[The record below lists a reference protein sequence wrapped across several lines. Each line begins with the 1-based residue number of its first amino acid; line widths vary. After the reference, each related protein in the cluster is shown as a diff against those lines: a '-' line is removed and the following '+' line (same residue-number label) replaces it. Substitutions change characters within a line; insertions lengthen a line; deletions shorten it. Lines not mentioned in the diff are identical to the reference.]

1 MTMRAPEAQPEGR
14 HAAPEP
20 VVMAWSGGKD
30 SVLALE
36 ALRADAAFHVEALLT
51 TVTADYDRISMHGVR
66 RSLLA
71 AQADAIGLPLI
82 EAPIPAAASN
92 AAYESAFA
100 AALAPARARGV
111 RRVAFGDLFLA
122 DIRRYRER
130 QLAELGMEG
139 VFPIW
144 RRETASLARECIDR
158 GYRAVL
164 VCVDPTQVDASF
176 AGRLYDHDLLR
187 DLPAAAD
194 PCGENGEFHTFVFD
208 GPLFRRPLPI
218 EVGAVV
224 TRGGF
229 VFCDLTLATHSARA
243 PAS

>member
-1 MTMRAPEAQPEGR
+1 MWHPSAPTDAARAV
-14 HAAPEP
+14 PEP
-20 VVMAWSGGKD
+20 IIMAWSGGKD
-30 SVLALE
+30 SALALE
-36 ALRADAAFHVEALLT
+36 ALRADPAVHVEALLT
-51 TVTADYDRISMHGVR
+51 TVTAEYDRISMHGVR

-71 AQADAIGLPLI
+71 AQAEAIGVPLI
-82 EAPIPAAASN
+82 EAAIPPAASN
-92 AAYESAFA
+92 AAYEAAFA
-100 AALAPARARGV
+100 AALAPARACGV

-139 VFPIW
+139 VFPVW
-144 RRETASLARECIDR
+144 GRETASLARDCIAR

-164 VCVDPTQVDASF
+164 VCVDPSQVDAAF

-187 DLPAAAD
+187 DLPITAD

-208 GPLFRRPLPI
+208 GPPFRHPVPI
-218 EVGAVV
+218 ELGGVV

-229 VFCDLTLATHSARA
+229 VFCDLTLGAHSA
-243 PAS
+243 PGPPG